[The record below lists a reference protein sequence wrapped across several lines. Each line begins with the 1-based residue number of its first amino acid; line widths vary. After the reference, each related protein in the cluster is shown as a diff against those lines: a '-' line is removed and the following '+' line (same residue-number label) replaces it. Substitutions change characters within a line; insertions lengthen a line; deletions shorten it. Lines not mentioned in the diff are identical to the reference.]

1 MTYEVP
7 IHAVQALK
15 KALSIQPFRLRQ
27 LTLPPL
33 HAPSNEEKLLNVA
46 GKAHDV
52 LFKAG
57 TIFPFDLFP
66 DSVTID
72 REKLSIVQRFFFFT
86 ARIISV
92 PVRDILSVEADVGP
106 FFGSIHI
113 TSRYYPVN
121 PYSVN
126 FLWRSDAIKLRR
138 LLLGYIIAHERDID
152 CAEIDKAELVYLL
165 NDLGQGDIG

>member
-1 MTYEVP
+1 M
-7 IHAVQALK
+7 
-15 KALSIQPFRLRQ
+15 
-27 LTLPPL
+27 
-33 HAPSNEEKLLNVA
+33 
-46 GKAHDV
+46 
-52 LFKAG
+52 
-57 TIFPFDLFP
+57 
-66 DSVTID
+66 
-72 REKLSIVQRFFFFT
+72 
-86 ARIISV
+86 
-92 PVRDILSVEADVGP
+92 RDILSVEADVGP

-152 CAEIDKAELVYLL
+152 CAEIGKAELVYLL